1 MVLFPF
7 LNSVRTIEIFFY
19 SSVLKNT
26 RIEKRDFFFYPFT
39 THAFTDHMDNKK
51 TVESIMTQD
60 VVRVRP
66 ETPLTEAARI
76 LRDHQFNGLP
86 VVNEKNVLVGIV
98 TEFDLITKGS
108 ALHLHTLQKVF
119 QSIPVESSDHF
130 QEELKKIAQLR
141 VQDVM
146 NSEPLAVRSGMPLED
161 VVRAF
166 AEHHRV
172 NPIPVVDEFLRV
184 VGIVSRAD
192 LLKLFIGV
200 QKVWGANSD
209 AHGEVLPTEV
219 LAERALSFLLSDYM
233 LVDRLVGRGR

>member
-1 MVLFPF
+1 
-7 LNSVRTIEIFFY
+7 
-19 SSVLKNT
+19 
-26 RIEKRDFFFYPFT
+26 
-39 THAFTDHMDNKK
+39 MDNKK

-108 ALHLHTLQKVF
+108 ALHLPTLQKVF

-219 LAERALSFLLSDYM
+219 LAERALSFLQSDYM
-233 LVDRLVGRGR
+233 LVDRLVEQGHDFLQENQQLFQSLVATVADSKDFTQALAMVAEKL